1 MNVSSKRLKELKNLS
16 KDELA
21 AKIREVEAELF
32 QVKMKKMT
40 GQLADSAS
48 IWRLR
53 KDVARMKTL
62 QTAGSRPLRRPRSNK
77 R

>member
-1 MNVSSKRLKELKNLS
+1 MSSKRLKELKNLS
-16 KDELA
+16 KDELV
-21 AKIREVEAELF
+21 AKVREVEAELF

-62 QTAGSRPLRRPRSNK
+62 QTAAAK
-77 R
+77 VEVK

>member
-1 MNVSSKRLKELKNLS
+1 MSSKRLKELKNLS

-21 AKIREVEAELF
+21 TKVREVEAELF

-40 GQLADSAS
+40 GQLSDTAS
-48 IWRLR
+48 LWRLR

-62 QTAGSRPLRRPRSNK
+62 QTAAAAPAGK
-77 R
+77 GK

>member
-1 MNVSSKRLKELKNLS
+1 MSNKRFKELKNLS

-21 AKIREVEAELF
+21 AKVRETEAELF

-62 QTAGSRPLRRPRSNK
+62 QTAAVAKVEAASSRGVK
-77 R
+77 